1 MDIRDELKA
10 LRQGDT
16 ARCRCAPPRRRAATT
31 AESGLWRGL
40 ARPCRPARLQPCDST
55 APSAEDL
62 LEMAEAAFA
71 AIPDALREAVRG
83 TALLVEDLPDEETL
97 QALGLEHPWEAHRPV
112 PRHAADAEIRAG
124 RAGGAGH
131 HPALPRADPG
141 GMDRDGE
148 DLYRLVRNVLI
159 HEIGH
164 HFGFSDDDIAR
175 LEGEG

>member
-1 MDIRDELKA
+1 MRFH
-10 LRQGDT
+10 
-16 ARCRCAPPRRRAATT
+16 
-31 AESGLWRGL
+31 
-40 ARPCRPARLQPCDST
+40 RP
-55 APSAEDL
+55 PSAEDL

-97 QALGLEHPWEAHRPV
+97 QALGLEHPWELTGLYRGTPLTQKSVLDV
-112 PRHAADAEIRAG
+112 PAEPDTILLYRE
-124 RAGGAGH
+124 
-131 HPALPRADPG
+131 PILVEWIET
-141 GMDRDGE
+141 GE